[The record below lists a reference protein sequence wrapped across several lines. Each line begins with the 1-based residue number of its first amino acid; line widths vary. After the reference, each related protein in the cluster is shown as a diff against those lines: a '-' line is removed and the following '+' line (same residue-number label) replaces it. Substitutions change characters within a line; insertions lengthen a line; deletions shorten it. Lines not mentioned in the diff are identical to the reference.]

1 MKYTLMKYLR
11 ISSEDIDL
19 DGLDK
24 YESNSISHQR
34 ALLDDFISKMP
45 EFENSEILEAVD
57 DGRTGTNFNRPGV
70 QNLLDLAQRGKIH
83 CIIVKDLSRFGR
95 NYLEV
100 GDYLEQIF
108 PVWGIR
114 FISINDMYDSAKH
127 NGATGGID
135 IAFRNLIAEMYSQDL
150 SEKVKS
156 ARTTISKGGKT
167 CASYS
172 FFGYCKDP
180 DNHHKLIID
189 EPAAEIVRLIF
200 NLREQGMTSPKIASK
215 LNRDGV
221 PTANERKKEKGA
233 KRDWQRN
240 GKVNMWES
248 GFITRILNDERY
260 TGKHIYGK
268 TKRVEIGKMATK
280 AVPQSEWIVVP
291 DAFPAIITD
300 EQFARVRDIISKNT
314 KASTKSN
321 KPFGEKLPFYRKL
334 FCGTCGRA
342 LSRSSLGSG
351 KLYRCVTKSNIS
363 GLDCMCGSIHESVI
377 TETVLT
383 VLRQQAQFAD
393 SVKIHNSTNLK
404 SSSLTIEDLRGE
416 LQNLQRC
423 IEKSKSTKM
432 SLWEDYNAG
441 SISKEVFQSESEK
454 LTVLVEEYADAITE
468 LETKIRKL
476 EMESGQENIFVERF
490 SKQVDIQELSRIVV
504 DEFIQAIHVYAPDRI
519 EVTLNY
525 MDEYAKIVRLMGGSS

>member
-150 SEKVKS
+150 SEKIRS
-156 ARTTISKGGKT
+156 ARKSVNMNGKT
-167 CASYS
+167 SASYS
-172 FFGYCKDP
+172 FFGYDKAPGDR
-180 DNHHKLIID
+180 HRLVID
-189 EPAAEIVRLIF
+189 EPAAEVVRLIF
-200 NLREQGMTSPKIASK
+200 NLYEQGMTAAAIAKK
-215 LNRDGV
+215 LNQDGV
-221 PTANERKKEKGA
+221 QTANDRKKEKGA
-233 KRDWQRN
+233 KRGWLR
-240 GKVNMWES
+240 KSSVSMWDS
-248 GFITRILNDERY
+248 NFITRLLRDERY

-268 TKRVEIGKMATK
+268 TKRIELGKPAIT
-280 AVPQSEWIVVP
+280 AVPREDWVIVP
-291 DAFPAIITD
+291 DAFPAIITE
-300 EQFARVRDIISKNT
+300 EQFARVRSMMIGKT
-314 KASTKSN
+314 KTKSY
-321 KPFGEKLPFYRKL
+321 KPMGENLLFYRKIS
-334 FCGTCGRA
+334 CGTCGRA
-342 LSRSSLGSG
+342 LVRSPSG
-351 KLYRCVTKSNIS
+351 GGHIYYCATRNRIDEV
-363 GLDCMCGSIHESVI
+363 GCMRGGIRESDVI
-377 TETVLT
+377 DTVLA
-383 VLRQQAQFAD
+383 VIRQQAQFAD
-393 SVKIHNSTNLK
+393 NMKSNYSRNAVSAPMTVENLHSEKQNLK
-404 SSSLTIEDLRGE
+404 RLIDKANGVKL
-416 LQNLQRC
+416 
-423 IEKSKSTKM
+423 
-432 SLWEDYNAG
+432 SLWEKRHSGNLSPEAYQTENG
-441 SISKEVFQSESEK
+441 R
-454 LTVLVEEYADAITE
+454 LTEQIAEYTDMIKT
-468 LETKIRKL
+468 LENKIRELNVK
-476 EMESGQENIFVERF
+476 SGQENIFVERF
-490 SKQVDIQELSRIVV
+490 SKHTGIQELSREIV
-504 DEFIQAIHVYAPDRI
+504 DEFIKAIRIHAADRI
-519 EVTLNY
+519 EIVLNY
-525 MDEYAKIVRLMGGSS
+525 ADEYKKIAETEGAAC